1 MSAGGRAYRSS
12 LRMKAKL
19 AGAPAVVALLSI
31 TVICSGQTQPRDSGK
46 RRTAYPR
53 IQNAHFYRA
62 KRGLP
67 KAERRPFAAMSA
79 MRNAALN
86 ICHGNRAPVGVRG
99 RESRPQ
105 GEGEQF
111 VCQHKKKKGV

>member
-1 MSAGGRAYRSS
+1 
-12 LRMKAKL
+12 MKAKL
-19 AGAPAVVALLSI
+19 AGALAVAAFGNVI
-31 TVICSGQTQPRDSGK
+31 VICSRQTSHGTVENGK
-46 RRTAYPR
+46 RHIPR

-67 KAERRPFAAMSA
+67 KAERRSFAAMSA

-86 ICHGNRAPVGVRG
+86 IRQGNRTPVVVRG
-99 RESRPQ
+99 RENRPQ

-111 VCQHKKKKGV
+111 VSQYKKTKGV

>member
-1 MSAGGRAYRSS
+1 
-12 LRMKAKL
+12 MKAKL
-19 AGAPAVVALLSI
+19 AGALAVVALRYI
-31 TVICSGQTQPRDSGK
+31 TAICSRQTSHRTVAK
-46 RRTAYPR
+46 RRTAHPR

-67 KAERRPFAAMSA
+67 KAECRPFAAMST

-86 ICHGNRAPVGVRG
+86 IRHGNRAPVVVRG

>member
-1 MSAGGRAYRSS
+1 
-12 LRMKAKL
+12 MKAKP
-19 AGAPAVVALLSI
+19 AGALAMVVPQHAIAL
-31 TVICSGQTQPRDSGK
+31 CSRQTQPRDSGK
-46 RRTAYPR
+46 RRTAHPR

-67 KAERRPFAAMSA
+67 KAECRPFAAMSA

-86 ICHGNRAPVGVRG
+86 IRHGNRAPIVVRG

>member
-1 MSAGGRAYRSS
+1 
-12 LRMKAKL
+12 MKAKL
-19 AGAPAVVALLSI
+19 AGALAVVALRHA
-31 TVICSGQTQPRDSGK
+31 TAICSRQTQPRDSGK
-46 RRTAYPR
+46 RRTTHPK

-67 KAERRPFAAMSA
+67 KAERRSFAAMSA

-86 ICHGNRAPVGVRG
+86 IRHGNRAPVVVRG
-99 RESRPQ
+99 REDRPQ

-111 VCQHKKKKGV
+111 VCQYKKKKGV

>member
-1 MSAGGRAYRSS
+1 
-12 LRMKAKL
+12 MKAKL
-19 AGAPAVVALLSI
+19 AGVLAEVAPEDTSA
-31 TVICSGQTQPRDSGK
+31 ICSKQTSRKIAENGE
-46 RRTAYPR
+46 RRIPR
-53 IQNAHFYRA
+53 IQNAHFYRT

-86 ICHGNRAPVGVRG
+86 IRHGNRVPIVVRG
-99 RESRPQ
+99 RESRSH

-111 VCQHKKKKGV
+111 ISQYKKAKGV

>member
-1 MSAGGRAYRSS
+1 
-12 LRMKAKL
+12 MKAKL
-19 AGAPAVVALLSI
+19 AGALAVVALRYI
-31 TVICSGQTQPRDSGK
+31 TAICARQTSHRTVAK
-46 RRTAYPR
+46 RRTAHPR
-53 IQNAHFYRA
+53 IQKAHFYRA

-86 ICHGNRAPVGVRG
+86 IRYGNRVPIVVRG
-99 RESRPQ
+99 RESRPH

-111 VCQHKKKKGV
+111 VFQYKRRKVCETS

>member
-1 MSAGGRAYRSS
+1 
-12 LRMKAKL
+12 MKAKL
-19 AGAPAVVALLSI
+19 AGALAVVALRHI
-31 TVICSGQTQPRDSGK
+31 IAICSRQTQPRDSGK
-46 RRTAYPR
+46 RRTAHPR

-67 KAERRPFAAMSA
+67 KAERRSFAAMSA
-79 MRNAALN
+79 MRKAALN
-86 ICHGNRAPVGVRG
+86 ICHGNRVPIVVRG

-111 VCQHKKKKGV
+111 VFQYKKKKGV

>member
-1 MSAGGRAYRSS
+1 
-12 LRMKAKL
+12 MKAKL
-19 AGAPAVVALLSI
+19 AGALAVIVLPPI
-31 TVICSGQTQPRDSGK
+31 TAICSEQTSHGTVENGE
-46 RRTAYPR
+46 RRIPR
-53 IQNAHFYRA
+53 IQNAHFYCA

-79 MRNAALN
+79 MRKVALN
-86 ICHGNRAPVGVRG
+86 IRHGNRAPIVVRG

-111 VCQHKKKKGV
+111 VSQYKKTKGV

>member
-1 MSAGGRAYRSS
+1 MFLTVALFGYAAADTRSRFSHGKVEKGERHIPTTWRAY
-12 LRMKAKL
+12 LY
-19 AGAPAVVALLSI
+19 
-31 TVICSGQTQPRDSGK
+31 
-46 RRTAYPR
+46 RT
-53 IQNAHFYRA
+53 

-67 KAERRPFAAMSA
+67 KAERHPFVAMSA

-86 ICHGNRAPVGVRG
+86 ICHGNRAPVVVRG

>member
-1 MSAGGRAYRSS
+1 
-12 LRMKAKL
+12 MKAKL
-19 AGAPAVVALLSI
+19 AGALAMVVLRYIIA
-31 TVICSGQTQPRDSGK
+31 ICSRQTSHGTVVK
-46 RRTAYPR
+46 RRTAHPK

-67 KAERRPFAAMSA
+67 KAERRSFAAMSA
-79 MRNAALN
+79 MRNVALN
-86 ICHGNRAPVGVRG
+86 IRHGNRAPVVVRG

-111 VCQHKKKKGV
+111 VSQYKKTKGV

>member
-1 MSAGGRAYRSS
+1 
-12 LRMKAKL
+12 MKAKL
-19 AGAPAVVALLSI
+19 AGALAMVVPRHIIA
-31 TVICSGQTQPRDSGK
+31 ICSRQTSHGTVVK
-46 RRTAYPR
+46 RRTAHPR

-79 MRNAALN
+79 MRKAALN
-86 ICHGNRAPVGVRG
+86 IRHGNRAPVVVRG

-111 VCQHKKKKGV
+111 VSQYKKTKGV

>member
-1 MSAGGRAYRSS
+1 
-12 LRMKAKL
+12 MKAKL
-19 AGAPAVVALLSI
+19 AGALAVIVPQPI
-31 TVICSGQTQPRDSGK
+31 TVICSEQTSHGTVVK
-46 RRTAYPR
+46 RRTAHPR

-86 ICHGNRAPVGVRG
+86 IRHGNRAPVVVRG

-111 VCQHKKKKGV
+111 VCQYKKKKGV

>member
-1 MSAGGRAYRSS
+1 
-12 LRMKAKL
+12 MKAKL
-19 AGAPAVVALLSI
+19 AGALAMVVLRHAIAL
-31 TVICSGQTQPRDSGK
+31 CSGQTQPRDSGK
-46 RRTAYPR
+46 RRTAHPR

-79 MRNAALN
+79 MKNVALN
-86 ICHGNRAPVGVRG
+86 IRHGNRVPVVVRG

>member
-1 MSAGGRAYRSS
+1 
-12 LRMKAKL
+12 MKAKP
-19 AGAPAVVALLSI
+19 AGALAMVIPERAIA
-31 TVICSGQTQPRDSGK
+31 ICSRQASHGTVVK
-46 RRTAYPR
+46 RRTAHPR

-86 ICHGNRAPVGVRG
+86 IRHGNRAPVVVRG

-111 VCQHKKKKGV
+111 VSQYKKTKGV

>member
-1 MSAGGRAYRSS
+1 
-12 LRMKAKL
+12 MKAKP
-19 AGAPAVVALLSI
+19 AGALAIAVRRYAIAVCSRQTSHR
-31 TVICSGQTQPRDSGK
+31 TVVK
-46 RRTAYPR
+46 RRTVHPR
-53 IQNAHFYRA
+53 MQNAHFYRA

-86 ICHGNRAPVGVRG
+86 IRHGNRAPVVVRG
-99 RESRPQ
+99 RESCPQ

-111 VCQHKKKKGV
+111 VFQYKKKKGV

>member
-1 MSAGGRAYRSS
+1 
-12 LRMKAKL
+12 MKAKL
-19 AGAPAVVALLSI
+19 AGALAVMVLRNVTA
-31 TVICSGQTQPRDSGK
+31 ICSRQNQPRDSGK
-46 RRTAYPR
+46 RRTTHPK

-86 ICHGNRAPVGVRG
+86 IRHGNRAPVVVRG

-111 VCQHKKKKGV
+111 VSRYKKKKGV

>member
-1 MSAGGRAYRSS
+1 
-12 LRMKAKL
+12 MKAKPTGAL
-19 AGAPAVVALLSI
+19 AMVVPKDIIA
-31 TVICSGQTQPRDSGK
+31 TCSRQTQPRDSGK
-46 RRTAYPR
+46 RRTAHPR

-86 ICHGNRAPVGVRG
+86 IRHGNRAPVVVRG

-111 VCQHKKKKGV
+111 VFQYKMKKGV

>member
-1 MSAGGRAYRSS
+1 
-12 LRMKAKL
+12 MKAKL
-19 AGAPAVVALLSI
+19 AGVLAVVVLPPNTA
-31 TVICSGQTQPRDSGK
+31 ICPGQTQPRDSGK
-46 RRTAYPR
+46 RRTAHPR

-67 KAERRPFAAMSA
+67 KAERRSFAAMSA
-79 MRNAALN
+79 MRKAALN
-86 ICHGNRAPVGVRG
+86 ICHGNRVPIVVRG

-111 VCQHKKKKGV
+111 VFQYKKKKGV

>member
-1 MSAGGRAYRSS
+1 
-12 LRMKAKL
+12 MKAKL
-19 AGAPAVVALLSI
+19 AGALAVVALLHTI
-31 TVICSGQTQPRDSGK
+31 ALCSRQTQPRDSGK
-46 RRTAYPR
+46 RRTAHPR
-53 IQNAHFYRA
+53 IQTAHVYRA

-86 ICHGNRAPVGVRG
+86 IRHGNRAPVVVRG

>member
-1 MSAGGRAYRSS
+1 
-12 LRMKAKL
+12 MKAKP
-19 AGAPAVVALLSI
+19 AGALAV
-31 TVICSGQTQPRDSGK
+31 TVREHVTAICSRQTQPRDSGK
-46 RRTAYPR
+46 RRTTHPR

-67 KAERRPFAAMSA
+67 KVERRSFAAMSA
-79 MRNAALN
+79 MRKVALN
-86 ICHGNRAPVGVRG
+86 IRHGNRAPVVVRG

-111 VCQHKKKKGV
+111 VSQYKRKKGV

>member
-1 MSAGGRAYRSS
+1 
-12 LRMKAKL
+12 MKANP
-19 AGAPAVVALLSI
+19 AGALAAVAPVHIAA
-31 TVICSGQTQPRDSGK
+31 ICSRQTQPRDSGK
-46 RRTAYPR
+46 RRTAHPR
-53 IQNAHFYRA
+53 IQNAHFYRT

-67 KAERRPFAAMSA
+67 KAERHPFVAMSA

-86 ICHGNRAPVGVRG
+86 ICHGNRAPVVVRG

>member
-1 MSAGGRAYRSS
+1 
-12 LRMKAKL
+12 MKAKP
-19 AGAPAVVALLSI
+19 AGALAMMALRHI
-31 TVICSGQTQPRDSGK
+31 IAICSRQTSHGTVVK
-46 RRTAYPR
+46 RRTAHPR
-53 IQNAHFYRA
+53 IQNAYFYRA

-67 KAERRPFAAMSA
+67 KAECRPSAAMSA

-86 ICHGNRAPVGVRG
+86 IRHGNRAPVVVRG

>member
-1 MSAGGRAYRSS
+1 
-12 LRMKAKL
+12 MKAKP
-19 AGAPAVVALLSI
+19 AGALAMVVLRHTIAL
-31 TVICSGQTQPRDSGK
+31 CSGQTQPRDSGK
-46 RRTAYPR
+46 RRTAHPR

-86 ICHGNRAPVGVRG
+86 IRHGNRAPVVVRG

-111 VCQHKKKKGV
+111 VFQYKMKKGV

>member
-1 MSAGGRAYRSS
+1 
-12 LRMKAKL
+12 MKAKL
-19 AGAPAVVALLSI
+19 AGTLAMVALRYAIALCSRQTSHG
-31 TVICSGQTQPRDSGK
+31 TVVK
-46 RRTAYPR
+46 RRTAHPR

-86 ICHGNRAPVGVRG
+86 IRHGNRAPVVVRG

-111 VCQHKKKKGV
+111 VFQYKKKKGV

>member
-1 MSAGGRAYRSS
+1 
-12 LRMKAKL
+12 MKAKPAGAL
-19 AGAPAVVALLSI
+19 AGVGPQHAIA
-31 TVICSGQTQPRDSGK
+31 ICSRQTSHGTVENGE
-46 RRTAYPR
+46 RRIPK
-53 IQNAHFYRA
+53 IQNAHFYCA

-67 KAERRPFAAMSA
+67 KAERRSFAAMSA

-86 ICHGNRAPVGVRG
+86 IRHGNRAPVVVRG

>member
-1 MSAGGRAYRSS
+1 
-12 LRMKAKL
+12 MKAKPAGAL
-19 AGAPAVVALLSI
+19 AGAAGLHAPA
-31 TVICSGQTQPRDSGK
+31 ICSRQTSHGTVENGE
-46 RRTAYPR
+46 RRIPT

-86 ICHGNRAPVGVRG
+86 IRHGNRAPVVVRG
-99 RESRPQ
+99 RESRPH
-105 GEGEQF
+105 GKGEQF
-111 VCQHKKKKGV
+111 VSQYKKKKGV